1 MHDLRLGQKL
11 ESQVQ
16 DYSLQQL
23 ELHNNNNR
31 ELSHVSEFIVTA
43 SQRKFSDQFFCSDVY
58 LKFVLLMYVMCG
70 WDTLGMHLFS
80 SPNRVLWCCYYHLT
94 TV

>member
-23 ELHNNNNR
+23 ELHNSS
-31 ELSHVSEFIVTA
+31 ELSHVSELIVSA
-43 SQRKFSDQFFCSDVY
+43 NHGIIFYEQFFV
-58 LKFVLLMYVMCG
+58 VMY
-70 WDTLGMHLFS
+70 T
-80 SPNRVLWCCYYHLT
+80 
-94 TV
+94 

>member
-31 ELSHVSEFIVTA
+31 ELNHVSEIIVTT
-43 SQRKFSDQFFCSDVY
+43 SQKISDQV
-58 LKFVLLMYVMCG
+58 MYI
-70 WDTLGMHLFS
+70 LGLFS
-80 SPNRVLWCCYYHLT
+80 
-94 TV
+94 